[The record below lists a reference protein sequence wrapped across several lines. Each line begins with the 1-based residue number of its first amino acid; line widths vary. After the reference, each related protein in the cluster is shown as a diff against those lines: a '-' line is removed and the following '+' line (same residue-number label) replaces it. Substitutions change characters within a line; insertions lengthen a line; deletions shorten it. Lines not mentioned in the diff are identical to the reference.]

1 MEGSDEAF
9 PNIRMHVVDSQL
21 DSPFVGIKMRVVE
34 KDVDFVEQEKQSL
47 QARKDKMEIAPAS
60 CSLDEIVRI

>member
-1 MEGSDEAF
+1 MEGEEAF
-9 PNIRMHVVDSQL
+9 PNIRLHVVDSEL

-34 KDVDFVEQEKQSL
+34 KDTDFVEKEKENL

-60 CSLDEIVRI
+60 CSLDEIVR